1 MASTVSFALPTDL
14 DGVPIPSE
22 ENIDALDMS
31 PEHTTARW
39 FYEAK
44 NAFTAKAAIIFEPN
58 ADFSMRRF
66 ITLRPRQTK
75 AGKVMPVMSLT
86 RPQAADSLDKKAC
99 KKCKDNTGIFNA
111 YVTLNA
117 MSPGCA
123 SCDYG
128 GQAKHCSL
136 VTVTDVEKRSR
147 DDSSSDDHTFKRQKK
162 KKESGKKKSKKEK
175 SGQDFT
181 TKDIT
186 EALKSLDQKSLRTM
200 KNIFEALLDGDVFS
214 DSD

>member
-1 MASTVSFALPTDL
+1 MASTVTFALPTDL
-14 DGVPIPSE
+14 DG
-22 ENIDALDMS
+22 S
-31 PEHTTARW
+31 PEHPTARW

-86 RPQAADSLDKKAC
+86 RPQAADSLVKFMYGEELEDKKAC

-111 YVTLNA
+111 YMTLNA

-123 SCDYG
+123 SCHYG
-128 GQAKHCSL
+128 
-136 VTVTDVEKRSR
+136 VTDVEKRSR
-147 DDSSSDDHTFKRQKK
+147 DDSSSDDHTSKRQKK
-162 KKESGKKKSKKEK
+162 KKESGKKKSKKEE
-175 SGQDFT
+175 SGQDYT

-186 EALKSLDQKSLRTM
+186 DALKSLDQKSLRTM

>member
-1 MASTVSFALPTDL
+1 MASTVTFALPTDL

-86 RPQAADSLDKKAC
+86 RPQAADSLVKFMYGGELEDKKAC
-99 KKCKDNTGIFNA
+99 KKCKGNTGIFNA

-123 SCDYG
+123 SCHYG

-136 VTVTDVEKRSR
+136 VTDVEKRSR
-147 DDSSSDDHTFKRQKK
+147 DDSSSDDHTSKRQKK
-162 KKESGKKKSKKEK
+162 KKESG
-175 SGQDFT
+175 
-181 TKDIT
+181 
-186 EALKSLDQKSLRTM
+186 
-200 KNIFEALLDGDVFS
+200 
-214 DSD
+214 

>member
-1 MASTVSFALPTDL
+1 MY
-14 DGVPIPSE
+14 GE
-22 ENIDALDMS
+22 EL
-31 PEHTTARW
+31 E
-39 FYEAK
+39 
-44 NAFTAKAAIIFEPN
+44 
-58 ADFSMRRF
+58 
-66 ITLRPRQTK
+66 
-75 AGKVMPVMSLT
+75 
-86 RPQAADSLDKKAC
+86 DKKAC
-99 KKCKDNTGIFNA
+99 KKCKANTGIFNA

-123 SCDYG
+123 SCHYG

-136 VTVTDVEKRSR
+136 VTGKFHTCLYASDQGLSLIVTDVEKRSR
-147 DDSSSDDHTFKRQKK
+147 DDSSSDDHTSKRQKK

-175 SGQDFT
+175 SGQDYT

-186 EALKSLDQKSLRTM
+186 DALKSLDQKSLRTM